1 MLASV
6 LGITITIHLPWVYHI
21 LILAAKQFACSY
33 ARASTTLPGP
43 ALMVVDSF
51 AKIVKSEATDV
62 MGLSIPDD
70 MIALMQNVA
79 YMRQIKSMS
88 ESTPG
93 SRT

>member
-1 MLASV
+1 MIFSALFII
-6 LGITITIHLPWVYHI
+6 LGATIHLPGVYH
-21 LILAAKQFACSY
+21 ILAAKQFACSY
-33 ARASTTLPGP
+33 ATPPGP
-43 ALMVVDSF
+43 VLQMVASCV
-51 AKIVKSEATDV
+51 KIVKSEATDV

-88 ESTPG
+88 G

>member
-1 MLASV
+1 MGA
-6 LGITITIHLPWVYHI
+6 TIHLPGGYH
-21 LILAAKQFACSY
+21 ILAAKQFACSY
-33 ARASTTLPGP
+33 ATRAMLQ
-43 ALMVVDSF
+43 MVASCV
-51 AKIVKSEATDV
+51 KIVKSEAIDV

-79 YMRQIKSMS
+79 YMRQIKSLS